1 MALLQ
6 RELNG
11 IEARLAPI
19 SDSTVQRDT
28 ADTPLSSWM
37 SSKRDVVSELGERDL
52 QADPQSQLDALMK
65 KLATVQ
71 VLYIN

>member
-1 MALLQ
+1 MAELQ